1 MKSLYPIAAALALA
15 LSSSG
20 ALAQAT
26 SLQCGI
32 NVLNTPQGV
41 VLQSTARS
49 GPAVSGSYQLSVETT
64 GPAGRSTVSQAGEF
78 SVRGGSSEALGS
90 VSLGRSPGAFAV
102 ARMELS
108 WVGGHRSCTRRIR
121 L

>member
-1 MKSLYPIAAALALA
+1 MKSFYPMTAALALA
-15 LSSSG
+15 LSTSG
-20 ALAQAT
+20 ALAQST
-26 SLQCGI
+26 SPQCNI
-32 NVLNTPQGV
+32 NVLSTPQGV

-49 GPAVSGSYQLSVETT
+49 RTAVSGSYQLSVETT
-64 GPAGRSTVSQAGEF
+64 GPAGRSTVSQGGEF

-90 VSLGRSPGAFAV
+90 LSLGRSSGALVV

-108 WVGGHRSCTRRIR
+108 WAGGHTSCTRRIR